1 MSVTPGH
8 LVQDVGAR
16 EGRGEVGPARQ
27 SGTSGVV
34 SPGQSWPVLA
44 RFNDSQQVS
53 LHGVVLSENVEQ
65 PPLFS
70 ANRGIS
76 DGGDH

>member
-1 MSVTPGH
+1 MRRKG
-8 LVQDVGAR
+8 GG
-16 EGRGEVGPARQ
+16 GRGEVGLARQ
-27 SGTSGVV
+27 SGTSRGW
-34 SPGQSWPVLA
+34 SVLA

>member
-34 SPGQSWPVLA
+34 SPGQSWLVLMTA
-44 RFNDSQQVS
+44 SRSVYMVS
-53 LHGVVLSENVEQ
+53 SCQRMYVEQ

>member
-1 MSVTPGH
+1 MSVNPGH

-16 EGRGEVGPARQ
+16 EGRGEGGGRLVLLDSLAPRGW
-27 SGTSGVV
+27 S
-34 SPGQSWPVLA
+34 VLA